1 MHACYPNQSPDV
13 LNAAVH
19 ATHGLIDSTSMW
31 PEKAL
36 RTAGLA
42 DILTGMALQGL
53 QWLGSDASHDV
64 SAPKSVRQKRLQSV
78 PPELKPQGAVAR

>member
-1 MHACYPNQSPDV
+1 V

-31 PEKAL
+31 PEKSL

-53 QWLGSDASHDV
+53 EWLGTGASGSA
-64 SAPKSVRQKRLQSV
+64 SAPKRVRQKR
-78 PPELKPQGAVAR
+78 PPIVGPEVTPLRSRRPRMAR